1 MPKRQK
7 RIILFTLIT
16 HLFLFNQIACASE
29 EENVLLP
36 QPEQEIVEMKVRFY
50 AIDREKLT
58 KGEFLGTA
66 EFKDGKIRIDVTDA
80 KLEKLLKE
88 PYTTMRGGIKE
99 GVAYD
104 RFITYQPGT
113 PEHFKAIVI
122 ECYRFGY
129 ISEIAK
135 EKQ

>member
-1 MPKRQK
+1 MSTRQK
-7 RIILFTLIT
+7 GIILITLIT
-16 HLFLFNQIACASE
+16 QLFLFNQMARVSG
-29 EENVLLP
+29 EENVLLL
-36 QPEQEIVEMKVRFY
+36 QTKQEMVEMKVRFY

-66 EFKDGKIRIDVTDA
+66 EFKDGKMSIDVTDA

-88 PYTTMRGGIKE
+88 PYTTMTGGVKG

-113 PEHFKAIVI
+113 PEHFEAIVI

-129 ISEIAK
+129 IREIIK
-135 EKQ
+135 EEQ